1 MLSLCRNLS
10 AKAILL
16 SSEWCVKEGRGG
28 SCIFTVSFTY
38 SEAAKVKSLCDQRSG
53 LVRREWLFMT
63 AKVAALFKSPPVSD
77 VSGCVAR
84 WERLVSAESD
94 WFH

>member
-16 SSEWCVKEGRGG
+16 SPEWCVKGRGG
-28 SCIFTVSFTY
+28 CCIFTVWFTY

-53 LVRREWLFMT
+53 LLRRESLFIT
-63 AKVAALFKSPPVSD
+63 AKVTALFKSPQVSD
-77 VSGCVAR
+77 VSGCMAR
-84 WERLVSAESD
+84 VGGGLVSAASD

>member
-16 SSEWCVKEGRGG
+16 SPEWCVKGG
-28 SCIFTVSFTY
+28 FCIFTVSFTY

-53 LVRREWLFMT
+53 LLRRESLFIM
-63 AKVAALFKSPPVSD
+63 AKVTALFKSPQVSD
-77 VSGCVAR
+77 VSGCMAR
-84 WERLVSAESD
+84 WERLVSAETD